1 VIVSFSTI
9 GFGDIFPVMG
19 LSRIST
25 CIMCVLN
32 ITVMSNFLGHFI
44 EHLFALSP
52 YYKDYDFKDHVV
64 VIGDISKDFMEEL
77 IENDLVERDMNNPM
91 GQLSTG
97 IKCIIVSE

>member
-1 VIVSFSTI
+1 
-9 GFGDIFPVMG
+9 
-19 LSRIST
+19 
-25 CIMCVLN
+25 
-32 ITVMSNFLGHFI
+32 MSNFLGHFI

-64 VIGDISKDFMEEL
+64 VIGDISNEKIKDFMEEL

-97 IKCIIVSE
+97 IKCIIVSEFEPNTALRM